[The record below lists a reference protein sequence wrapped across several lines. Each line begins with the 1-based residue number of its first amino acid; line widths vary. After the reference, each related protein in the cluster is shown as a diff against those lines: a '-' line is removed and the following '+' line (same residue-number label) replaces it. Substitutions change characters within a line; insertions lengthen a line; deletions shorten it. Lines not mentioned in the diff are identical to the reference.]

1 MTTQLIR
8 SEFASSPAAALTS
21 PVPKFLVQVVNEGAG
36 TSRIL
41 ERPAAPE
48 AASSEPC
55 VLFHV
60 TPVRPSSFKEGY
72 DDFDR
77 LASEVASDGQVAAEV
92 VRGREWLSS
101 TYGNGDLASL
111 RLAAGLSQSE
121 LARVCDIEQP
131 HVSRYESGRHE
142 PLVSTA
148 GKMAKALGVS
158 LEVFLNAWSLR
169 RAANDR
175 GHQ

>member
-1 MTTQLIR
+1 MTTQVIR
-8 SEFASSPAAALTS
+8 SEFASSPAAAPSSLA
-21 PVPKFLVQVVNEGAG
+21 PKFLVQVVNGGAR
-36 TSRIL
+36 TTRIL
-41 ERPAAPE
+41 ERPAVAE
-48 AASSEPC
+48 TASTEPC

-77 LASEVASDGQVAAEV
+77 LAAEVARDGQVAAEV
-92 VRGREWLSS
+92 VRGREWVAS

-121 LARVCDIEQP
+121 LAGLCGIEQP

-148 GKMAKALGVS
+148 GKMARALGVS
-158 LEVFLNAWSLR
+158 IEVLVTAWNLSR
-169 RAANDR
+169 EKNNR
-175 GHQ
+175 GNP

>member
-1 MTTQLIR
+1 MTTQMIR
-8 SEFASSPAAALTS
+8 SEFAYSPAAASSSL
-21 PVPKFLVQVVNEGAG
+21 VPRFLMQVVSEGAG
-36 TSRIL
+36 TTRIL
-41 ERPAAPE
+41 ERPAVPE

-55 VLFHV
+55 VLYRV
-60 TPVRPSSFKEGY
+60 TPVQPSSFKEGY
-72 DDFDR
+72 DEFDR
-77 LASEVASDGQVAAEV
+77 LAAGVASDGHVAAEV
-92 VRGREWLSS
+92 VRGREWVAS

-142 PLVSTA
+142 PLVSAA
-148 GKMAKALGVS
+148 GKMARALGVS
-158 LEVFLNAWSLR
+158 LEAFLNAWNLS

-175 GHQ
+175 GNQ

>member
-8 SEFASSPAAALTS
+8 SEFASSPAAASSSL
-21 PVPKFLVQVVNEGAG
+21 VPRFLMQVVSEGAG
-36 TSRIL
+36 TTRIL
-41 ERPAAPE
+41 ERPAVPE

-55 VLFHV
+55 VLYRV
-60 TPVRPSSFKEGY
+60 TPVQPSSFKEGY
-72 DDFDR
+72 DEFDR
-77 LASEVASDGQVAAEV
+77 LAAGVASDGHVAAEV
-92 VRGREWLSS
+92 VRGREWVAS

-142 PLVSTA
+142 PLVSAA
-148 GKMAKALGVS
+148 GKMARALGVS
-158 LEVFLNAWSLR
+158 LEAFLNAWNLS

-175 GHQ
+175 GNQ

>member
-1 MTTQLIR
+1 
-8 SEFASSPAAALTS
+8 
-21 PVPKFLVQVVNEGAG
+21 VPRYLVQVVDEGAG
-36 TSRIL
+36 TTRIL
-41 ERPAAPE
+41 ERPALPE

-55 VLFHV
+55 VLIHV
-60 TPVRPSSFKEGY
+60 TPVRQSSFKEGY
-72 DDFDR
+72 DDFER
-77 LASEVASDGQVAAEV
+77 LASEVVNDDQVAAAV
-92 VRGREWLSS
+92 VRGREWVAS

-158 LEVFLNAWSLR
+158 LEAFVNAWSLS

-175 GHQ
+175 GHK

>member
-8 SEFASSPAAALTS
+8 SEFASSPVAALS
-21 PVPKFLVQVVNEGAG
+21 SLVPRFLVQVVSEGVG
-36 TSRIL
+36 TTRIL
-41 ERPAAPE
+41 ERPAVPE

-60 TPVRPSSFKEGY
+60 TPVRQSSFKEGY
-72 DDFDR
+72 DDFER
-77 LASEVASDGQVAAEV
+77 LASEVSDGQVAAEV
-92 VRGREWLSS
+92 VRGREWVAS

-158 LEVFLNAWSLR
+158 LEVFVNAWSLS

-175 GHQ
+175 GNQ

>member
-1 MTTQLIR
+1 MPR
-8 SEFASSPAAALTS
+8 
-21 PVPKFLVQVVNEGAG
+21 FLVQVVSEGAG
-36 TSRIL
+36 TSRIQ
-41 ERPAAPE
+41 ERPAVPE
-48 AASSEPC
+48 AASSGPC
-55 VLFHV
+55 VIFHV
-60 TPVRPSSFKEGY
+60 TPVRQSSFKDGY
-72 DDFDR
+72 DDFER
-77 LASEVASDGQVAAEV
+77 LASEVVSDGQVAEEV
-92 VRGREWLSS
+92 VRGREWVASK
-101 TYGNGDLASL
+101 YGNGDLASL

-158 LEVFLNAWSLR
+158 LEVFVNAWSLS

>member
-8 SEFASSPAAALTS
+8 SEFASSADAALS
-21 PVPKFLVQVVNEGAG
+21 SRAPRFLVQVLNEGTG
-36 TSRIL
+36 TTRIL
-41 ERPAAPE
+41 ERPALPE
-48 AASSEPC
+48 SASSERC

-60 TPVRPSSFKEGY
+60 APVQPSSFIAGY

-77 LASEVASDGQVAAEV
+77 LASEVATEAQGGAEV
-92 VRGREWLSS
+92 VRGREWVAK
-101 TYGNGDLASL
+101 TFGNGDLASL

-121 LARVCDIEQP
+121 LAVLCDIEQP

-148 GKMAKALGVS
+148 CKMARALGVS
-158 LEVFLNAWSLR
+158 LDVLVNAWNLS
-169 RAANDR
+169 RASSDR
-175 GHQ
+175 GNQ

>member
-1 MTTQLIR
+1 MTTQMIR
-8 SEFASSPAAALTS
+8 SEFAFSPAAALS
-21 PVPKFLVQVVNEGAG
+21 SLAPRFLVQVVNEGAG
-36 TSRIL
+36 TTRIL
-41 ERPAAPE
+41 ERLAVPE

-60 TPVRPSSFKEGY
+60 TPVQPSSFKEGY

-77 LASEVASDGQVAAEV
+77 LALEVASDGQVAAEV
-92 VRGREWLSS
+92 GRGREWVAS

-111 RLAAGLSQSE
+111 RLAAGLSQSD
-121 LARVCDIEQP
+121 LAGLCDIEQP

-142 PLVSTA
+142 PLVTTA
-148 GKMAKALGVS
+148 GKMASALGVS
-158 LEVFLNAWSLR
+158 LEVFVNAWSQS

-175 GHQ
+175 GRQ

>member
-8 SEFASSPAAALTS
+8 SEFASSPVAALTS
-21 PVPKFLVQVVNEGAG
+21 LTPSFLVQVVNEG
-36 TSRIL
+36 TSTTHIL
-41 ERPAAPE
+41 ERPAAPK
-48 AASSEPC
+48 AASSERC

-60 TPVRPSSFKEGY
+60 TPVPPCSFKEGY

-77 LASEVASDGQVAAEV
+77 LASEVANDGQVAAEV
-92 VRGREWLSS
+92 VRGREWVAS

-121 LARVCDIEQP
+121 LARMCDIEQP

-142 PLVSTA
+142 PLVTTA
-148 GKMAKALGVS
+148 GKMARALGVS
-158 LEVFLNAWSLR
+158 LEVLLNAWSLS

>member
-8 SEFASSPAAALTS
+8 SEFASSPAAALS
-21 PVPKFLVQVVNEGAG
+21 SLVPRFLVQVVSEGAG
-36 TSRIL
+36 TTRIL
-41 ERPAAPE
+41 ERPAVPE
-48 AASSEPC
+48 AANSEPC
-55 VLFHV
+55 LLFHV
-60 TPVRPSSFKEGY
+60 TPVRQSSFKEGY

-92 VRGREWLSS
+92 VRGREWVAS

-121 LARVCDIEQP
+121 LAGLCDIVQP

-142 PLVSTA
+142 PLVLTA
-148 GKMAKALGVS
+148 GRMARALGVS
-158 LEVFLNAWSLR
+158 LEVFVNAWSLS